1 MSKDTVSDRGEPA
14 QVIAAI
20 TASAAKAASFQELL
34 RRLPPQPE
42 AAIVLVLQHMEAFD
56 EGGFRQAASEGGHDP
71 VRIANGMPVEA
82 GRLYVNP
89 PDMIVTVEGGRFA
102 AQPTD

>member
-1 MSKDTVSDRGEPA
+1 
-14 QVIAAI
+14 
-20 TASAAKAASFQELL
+20 
-34 RRLPPQPE
+34 
-42 AAIVLVLQHMEAFD
+42 MEAFD

-71 VRIANGMPVEA
+71 VLIANGMPVEA